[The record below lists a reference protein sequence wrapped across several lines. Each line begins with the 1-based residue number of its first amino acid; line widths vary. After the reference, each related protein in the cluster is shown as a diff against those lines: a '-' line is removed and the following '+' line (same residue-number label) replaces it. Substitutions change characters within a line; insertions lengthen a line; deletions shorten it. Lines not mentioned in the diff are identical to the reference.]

1 MYGLNY
7 DIWFRRLAL
16 YFVHKLKKN
25 NFFFADL
32 HSRDRSR
39 RNRHTHPQHA
49 LNSSALFSPF
59 GLSIGSDFMDD
70 FFNTGSGNFTSF
82 SSINGTFNSG
92 GSGSTTVKR
101 TQTSTRFVNGKKIV
115 TKK

>member
-1 MYGLNY
+1 
-7 DIWFRRLAL
+7 
-16 YFVHKLKKN
+16 
-25 NFFFADL
+25 
-32 HSRDRSR
+32 
-39 RNRHTHPQHA
+39 
-49 LNSSALFSPF
+49 
-59 GLSIGSDFMDD
+59 MDD